1 MDKVRKATDQVSTAK
16 IAMLTSQFASSAV
29 MCPIPNNP
37 VAPSSV
43 RAELRAI
50 YAVISGTKISTA
62 LSITPV
68 AASAILAAIRRASS
82 LVSSFAAE
90 RRPGSSSK

>member
-1 MDKVRKATDQVSTAK
+1 MDKVRKATDHVSTAK

-29 MCPIPNNP
+29 MCPILNNR

-50 YAVISGTKISTA
+50 YAVISRNKIATA
-62 LSITPV
+62 LSITTKSRAFLSP
-68 AASAILAAIRRASS
+68 LQRRQ
-82 LVSSFAAE
+82 LGDICGD
-90 RRPGSSSK
+90 PLGG